1 MSTKIGDL
9 AVYISANTAALQ
21 TGLARASAMTAA
33 FAGGAARQM
42 AHATRAATSFAR
54 DVSAVAG
61 GNLLAGGIREAA
73 ASAVELAKAAEVS
86 AMKFDVL
93 LGSAKEAAALMGDLK
108 DFAAAS
114 PVSLADAQRHAVS
127 LVSKDVARQDV
138 VPTLKALTEVS
149 MGDPQV
155 LKSWV
160 TAYGQVM
167 ATGRLQGDEWNQI
180 ANTGTLTFKDLA
192 KVLKVDQSEVKKL
205 IEAGKVG
212 FYDLQLAI
220 KEATSEGGRFAG
232 MTARY
237 ADTYAG
243 RLDKLSDAWDEAKR
257 EMGKGL
263 IAGLDLKAGAN
274 GAADLVDKA
283 KKLATVLE
291 GVARTLKTMVGH
303 LADGAGWL
311 YRMGQRAAALTMG
324 DVSTVDAARRARA
337 NMTWQD
343 TRASQLRGEYGLSEA
358 DAYRLFDQQT
368 IYLDAKRAAEKAAE
382 SMKNLPGGGSYN
394 DRIRRANLAAAAE
407 AEMAAQRR
415 VMDAAAAES
424 AKIVARGDPALVTR
438 GKDGKPFTPVKPL
451 LDPRLSDL
459 AGKLAERF
467 MDPAK
472 KLAEELADLNAIRN
486 AGRIDPDVYGR
497 ALGDLVNGAG
507 FGGGQLA
514 AGVELGSQQLAS
526 MVARAAS
533 GGAGPTDVPTLLER
547 IRSLLESQDATAKQI
562 ATNTG
567 AKPPVLNTPE

>member
-1 MSTKIGDL
+1 
-9 AVYISANTAALQ
+9 
-21 TGLARASAMTAA
+21 
-33 FAGGAARQM
+33 
-42 AHATRAATSFAR
+42 
-54 DVSAVAG
+54 
-61 GNLLAGGIREAA
+61 
-73 ASAVELAKAAEVS
+73 
-86 AMKFDVL
+86 
-93 LGSAKEAAALMGDLK
+93 
-108 DFAAAS
+108 
-114 PVSLADAQRHAVS
+114 
-127 LVSKDVARQDV
+127 
-138 VPTLKALTEVS
+138 

-192 KVLKVDQSEVKKL
+192 KALKVDQSEVKKL

-220 KEATSEGGRFAG
+220 KAATSEGGRFAG

-257 EMGKGL
+257 EVGKGL

-274 GAADLVDKA
+274 GAADLVDTA
-283 KKLATVLE
+283 KKLAPAFELA
-291 GVARTLKTMVGH
+291 ARAVKGIAGG
-303 LADGAGWL
+303 LADAVGWVYEL
-311 YRMGQRAAALTMG
+311 GQRTRALLDGDSAAA
-324 DVSTVDAARRARA
+324 AKQARA
-337 NMTWQD
+337 NMAWQE
-343 TRASQLRGEYGLSEA
+343 TRSGQLRGEYGLTQL
-358 DAYRLFDQQT
+358 DAYRLFDRQT
-368 IYLDAKRAAEKAAE
+368 IYLDAKRAAESEAGFAAHW
-382 SMKNLPGGGSYN
+382 
-394 DRIRRANLAAAAE
+394 RRLAGTRGDDAVNRQRDLDAAAGAE
-407 AEMAAQRR
+407 ARAAAQRQL
-415 VMDAAAAES
+415 MAAAAAES

-438 GKDGKPFTPVKPL
+438 SKDGGFNPIKPL
-451 LDPRLSDL
+451 LDPRLAEL
-459 AGKLAERF
+459 AGKLTERF

-514 AGVELGSQQLAS
+514 AGIEAGSQQLAS
-526 MVARAAS
+526 VVARAAS